1 MKNFKRKLSIF
12 IALFFIAVI
21 IGAVGAALLA
31 SSIKHD
37 PHNMAIIWTGVIMTS
52 VGVSGVMS
60 SAAMLYSTIYQ
71 NNEAKQE
78 AIKAEHEENILPLA
92 KAYLKGK
99 FGYDDTNSKI
109 FCKDGKVYC
118 RPITDVKEITVEITI
133 E

>member
-12 IALFFIAVI
+12 INIFFIAVI
-21 IGAVGAALLA
+21 VGTVGAGLFAVALKQEPQNIA
-31 SSIKHD
+31 V
-37 PHNMAIIWTGVIMTS
+37 IWTSIIMLS
-52 VGVSGVMS
+52 LGIGVMLG
-60 SAAMLYSTIYQ
+60 SAGMLYSIIYQ

-78 AIKAEHEENILPLA
+78 AIETAHEEEILPLA

-99 FGYDDTNSKI
+99 YGYDDTNSKI

-118 RPITDVKEITVEITI
+118 RPITDVKEITVELTI

>member
-12 IALFFIAVI
+12 ISIFFIAVI
-21 IGAVGAALLA
+21 VGAVGAGLLA
-31 SSIKHD
+31 LAIKSE
-37 PHNMAIIWTGVIMTS
+37 PHNMAAFWAGLIMTS
-52 VGVSGVMS
+52 LGVSITISTVG
-60 SAAMLYSTIYQ
+60 MLYSIIYQ

-78 AIKAEHEENILPLA
+78 AIKTAHEEEILPFA

-99 FGYDDTNSKI
+99 YGYDDTNSRI

-118 RPITDVKEITVEITI
+118 RPITDVKEITIEITI

>member
-21 IGAVGAALLA
+21 VGTVGAALLA

-37 PHNMAIIWTGVIMTS
+37 QHNTAIIWTGIIMTS

-78 AIKAEHEENILPLA
+78 AIKTAHEEEVLPFA

-99 FGYDDTNSKI
+99 YGYDDTNSKI
-109 FCKDGKVYC
+109 YCKDGKVYC
-118 RPITDVKEITVEITI
+118 KPIADIKEITVEITI